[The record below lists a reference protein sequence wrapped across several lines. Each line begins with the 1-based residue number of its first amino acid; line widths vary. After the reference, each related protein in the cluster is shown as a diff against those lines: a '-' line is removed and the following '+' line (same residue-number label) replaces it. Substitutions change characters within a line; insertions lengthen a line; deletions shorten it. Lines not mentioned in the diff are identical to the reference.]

1 MQKTYRLFS
10 VVGLGV
16 AFSAGL
22 VGQSMIEYGQGVGRA
37 AAAGAASG
45 TGIAGIFSKVRD
57 TSDDDKTKKRTTSR
71 AQSSDAHRTSEYE
84 RDPGEPG
91 NAPLKM
97 KTSSGVVVSGVSPS
111 WMSAAYSD
119 PQGKPVH
126 VQKVEWS
133 NPADD
138 EAAEQE
144 AGIAGEGEETAQVPP
159 AAAAENGATD
169 TAVADT
175 HGPAHVVA
183 PEHTFGDASA
193 EDSASSEQAFNA
205 PAQLEAVTTAEV
217 AGVRIG
223 SRIEEVIQTLGRPTF
238 SFTGLTGRSYTEKY
252 VFKKADGETITV
264 LTWAGVVTSVLV
276 S

>member
-22 VGQSMIEYGQGVGRA
+22 MGQSMIEYGQGVGRA

-57 TSDDDKTKKRTTSR
+57 TSEDDKTKKRTTSK
-71 AQSSDAHRTSEYE
+71 AQTSEALRTSEYE
-84 RDPGEPG
+84 RDPGEPS

-111 WMSAAYSD
+111 WMSAAYGD
-119 PQGKPVH
+119 PLGKPVR

-144 AGIAGEGEETAQVPP
+144 AVLAGEAEE
-159 AAAAENGATD
+159 AADVASAAGAENGA
-169 TAVADT
+169 ADAGARGT
-175 HGPAHVVA
+175 HGPAHLVA
-183 PEHTFGDASA
+183 PGHEFGEAPAEESA
-193 EDSASSEQAFNA
+193 TSEQAFDA
-205 PAQLEAVTTAEV
+205 PPQLEAVTTAEV

-238 SFTGLTGRSYTEKY
+238 SFTGVTGRSYTEKY